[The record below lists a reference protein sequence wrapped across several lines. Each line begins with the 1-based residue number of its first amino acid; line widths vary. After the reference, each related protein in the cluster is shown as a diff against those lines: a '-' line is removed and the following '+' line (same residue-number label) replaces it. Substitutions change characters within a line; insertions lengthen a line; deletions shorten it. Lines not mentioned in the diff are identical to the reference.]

1 MKRRVWLPMSYLPTV
16 NWHGSKEFVLECR
29 RDTEWIPV
37 AEGTTVGYKRILRFD
52 PLRCSE
58 ARIVI
63 KESRDIPQIS
73 EIGFYKASEEETAK
87 E

>member
-1 MKRRVWLPMSYLPTV
+1 MGQNIY
-16 NWHGSKEFVLECR
+16 FCF
-29 RDTEWIPV
+29 
-37 AEGTTVGYKRILRFD
+37 YKIL
-52 PLRCSE
+52 
-58 ARIVI
+58 IVT